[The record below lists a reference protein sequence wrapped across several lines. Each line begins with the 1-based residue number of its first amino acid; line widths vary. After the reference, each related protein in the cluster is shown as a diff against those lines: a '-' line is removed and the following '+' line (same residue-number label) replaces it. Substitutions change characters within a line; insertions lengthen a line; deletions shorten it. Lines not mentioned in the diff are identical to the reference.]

1 MNFNLRTLRLFISA
15 CEENSIAKAAER
27 EGIAASALS
36 KRLSDFEATTNVVLF
51 KRTHKGLEPT
61 AAALTML
68 HLARAVMRDLAQLE
82 AEVSEH
88 RAGIK
93 GTVRIHSNVWAILQ
107 YLPEDLA
114 SFLACHPLVR
124 LQVEE
129 STTPESIKAVR
140 ENICDIGIIGS
151 NVPAPALRIVPYY
164 KDRLVAVV
172 PRDHV
177 LTQRAEVKL
186 ADMLPFHLI
195 GSKQGSSLD
204 EIVQRAIA
212 ELNATPALRLRVTG
226 FETVCRMVESRL
238 GVGFVPLSCAARYV
252 AAMNIA
258 TIRLD
263 ESWAERGL
271 SLCFAQ
277 EDELTPA
284 ARVLVKHL
292 SARASQEP
300 S

>member
-1 MNFNLRTLRLFISA
+1 MNFNLLTLRLFISA
-15 CEENSIAKAAER
+15 CEESSIVKAAER

-36 KRLSDFEATTNVVLF
+36 KRLSDLEAAMNVVLF
-51 KRTHKGLEPT
+51 RRTHKGLVPT
-61 AAALTML
+61 AAAMTML
-68 HLARAVMRDLAQLE
+68 HSTRAVMRDLAQLE
-82 AEVSEH
+82 AELREH

-93 GTVRIHSNVWAILQ
+93 GTIRIHSNVWAILQ

-114 SFLACHPLVR
+114 LFLSRHPLVR

-129 STTPESIKAVR
+129 STTPETIKAVR
-140 ENICDIGIIGS
+140 ENITDIGIIGS
-151 NVPAPALRIVPYY
+151 NVPAPELRIVPYY
-164 KDRLVAVV
+164 RDRLVAVV

-177 LTQRAEVKL
+177 LTERSSVKL

-212 ELNATPALRLRVTG
+212 ELKATPTLRLRVTG
-226 FETVCRMVESRL
+226 FETVCRMVEARL
-238 GVGFVPLSCAARYV
+238 GVGFVPLSCAARYQ
-252 AAMNIA
+252 AGMNI
-258 TIRLD
+258 TILPLD

-271 SLCFAQ
+271 SLCFAE

-284 ARVLVKHL
+284 ARMLIKHL
-292 SARASQEP
+292 RARASSQP